1 MFFSIDK
8 WKKEFLVMHAKI
20 NDAEIKNSILC
31 LACESTNVN
40 MLLNAILVPIIR
52 LLEFDGAGFY
62 QIDHK
67 ARQAKLV
74 AYSGFD
80 ENFIRMWDF
89 YLCYCEGG
97 FKEGVISDV
106 HMLFEVSAY

>member
-1 MFFSIDK
+1 
-8 WKKEFLVMHAKI
+8 FLAAREQV
-20 NDAEIKNSILC
+20 
-31 LACESTNVN
+31 LA
-40 MLLNAILVPIIR
+40 L
-52 LLEFDGAGFY
+52 
-62 QIDHK
+62 
-67 ARQAKLV
+67 
-74 AYSGFD
+74 GFD

>member
-1 MFFSIDK
+1 VLTQTASEQKLRLKHLEDIGQSYAQTLHLWRK
-8 WKKEFLVMHAKI
+8 NFLAAREQV
-20 NDAEIKNSILC
+20 
-31 LACESTNVN
+31 LA
-40 MLLNAILVPIIR
+40 L
-52 LLEFDGAGFY
+52 
-62 QIDHK
+62 
-67 ARQAKLV
+67 
-74 AYSGFD
+74 GFD